1 LGAGPRHADAAAKS
15 GRPWATRQPPRGNG
29 TMNLQVDVFGT
40 TTLAMCAFFLG
51 YAIIMRSAP
60 LRDYNTPE
68 PVVGGF
74 AFAIVIALIH
84 YAADVTIT
92 FDSSR
97 RDILL
102 VYFFAALGL
111 RSNLRE
117 LISNG
122 RPLLLLVLLASV
134 FIVLQNVAGI
144 AIARAFGF
152 NSPIGIVTGSMA
164 LIGRSGTT
172 VAWAP
177 IFEQQFHLESVSRLG
192 TAVNMAGLITA
203 CCLGGPIARFLIRRH
218 ALKTTGPISNLD
230 VGFSRDA
237 EAPKLNH
244 HNFLLALLRVHIA
257 IILGQ
262 VVGMGLDA
270 TGVLM
275 PLYVNSL
282 IAGIALGNF
291 KPRIAPDVDWP
302 GSDHALTLVAYVS
315 LGLFYSMTLMN
326 LQLWTAGGYL
336 VLLLVVIVVQALLAV
351 GYVIFGVFR
360 VMGRDYEA
368 AVVSAGFV
376 GIALG
381 STATTMAIMTAV
393 AKQHGRAHV
402 AFVIV
407 PLACGI
413 FIDIINSL
421 AITVFAAL

>member
-1 LGAGPRHADAAAKS
+1 MS
-15 GRPWATRQPPRGNG
+15 VQI
-29 TMNLQVDVFGT
+29 DVFGT

-51 YAIIMRSAP
+51 YAIIMRSSP
-60 LRDYNTPE
+60 LRDYGIPE

-74 AFAIVIALIH
+74 AFAIVIAVIH

-92 FDSSR
+92 FDPSR

-122 RPLLLLVLLASV
+122 RPLLVLVALAAA

-152 NSPIGIVTGSMA
+152 DPRIGIVSGSMA

-172 VAWAP
+172 IAWAP
-177 IFEQQFHLESVSRLG
+177 IFEQQFNLESVSRLG
-192 TAVNMAGLITA
+192 TAVNMAGLIAA

-218 ALKTTGPISNLD
+218 ALKTPGPSGNLD
-230 VGFSRDA
+230 VGFARDA

-244 HNFLLALLRVHIA
+244 HNFLLALLRVHLA

-262 VVGMGLDA
+262 IVGMGLDA
-270 TGVLM
+270 AGVLM
-275 PLYVNSL
+275 PLYVSSL
-282 IAGIALGNF
+282 IAGIALGNVR
-291 KPRIAPDVDWP
+291 PRIAPDVDWP
-302 GSDHALTLVAYVS
+302 GSDHALTLIAYVS
-315 LGLFYSMTLMN
+315 LGLFYAMTLMN
-326 LQLWTAGGYL
+326 LQLWTAGSYL
-336 VLLLVVIVVQALLAV
+336 VFLFVVIVVQAVLAV
-351 GYVIFGVFR
+351 GYILFGVFR

-368 AVVSAGFV
+368 AVVSAGFA

-393 AKQHGRAHV
+393 AKQYGRAHK

-413 FIDIINSL
+413 FVDIINSL
-421 AITVFAAL
+421 VITVLAALW